1 MNYSTAFEGGYSAL
15 GGLLGFI
22 VMIIIIASFWRL
34 FSKAGRPGIL
44 AIIPIVNTVVYAS
57 IGGVPCLLLLLL
69 FVPILNVVVMFYVHF
84 KVAEAFGQ
92 GALFGLGLFLLP
104 FIFVPL
110 LAFGDYEYQGDYT
123 DDLLGKPKRKN
134 DGF

>member
-1 MNYSTAFEGGYSAL
+1 MNYSMAFESGYNAL

-69 FVPILNVVVMFYVHF
+69 FVPFLNLVVMFYVHF

-92 GALFGLGLFLLP
+92 GAFFGLGLFLLP

-110 LAFGDYEYQGDYT
+110 LAFGDYKYQGDYF
-123 DDLLGKPKRKN
+123 DDLLSKPKRKN
-134 DGF
+134 DEF